1 MIEVEWLAG
10 CPQMGKSLKLRCS
23 IPQCDSF
30 FKRSFLT
37 CTKNLK
43 KMKNGEAK
51 NVARRFDN
59 GASCLT
65 RTGDTLINS
74 QVL

>member
-37 CTKNLK
+37 CTKKFEKTVKKLGDCVMKKTARLK
-43 KMKNGEAK
+43 M
-51 NVARRFDN
+51 
-59 GASCLT
+59 
-65 RTGDTLINS
+65 
-74 QVL
+74 